1 MITEQFLSCN
11 KCEQKIFQTYQNGSP
26 IETFKHILIMT
37 LFSPKFR
44 CIESLNRMDE
54 EENYFLPYLH

>member
-44 CIESLNRMDE
+44 YALKTAKICT
-54 EENYFLPYLH
+54 ENTRICT